1 MKKIFI
7 LFLTITFLFT
17 QTSIASERMGLVKS
31 SWRKFLKA
39 LRKPSLKERAGT
51 QLRAKPKPEEL
62 VLRKLSK
69 EEILKRIK
77 DTLETRPEIKGFIP
91 ELENTD
97 LEKLDKEAL
106 IKIYNRVN
114 IERVRL
120 GIERMERR
128 MEATKLSEGVPE
140 PPRAYTIPARPVKL
154 KPAPSPPKVPT
165 PPPSPPQPSRR

>member
-7 LFLTITFLFT
+7 LFLTITFLFV
-17 QTSIASERMGLVKS
+17 QISLAEERLGSVKTR
-31 SWRKFLKA
+31 WREFLGIFK
-39 LRKPSLKERAGT
+39 KPPQKETREPTKVSLD
-51 QLRAKPKPEEL
+51 EL
-62 VLRKLSK
+62 TK
-69 EEILKRIK
+69 EEILRKIK
-77 DTLETRPEIKGFIP
+77 YMLETWPEMKGFIP

-128 MEATKLSEGVPE
+128 MKATKPSEGVPE
-140 PPRAYTIPARPVKL
+140 LPRTYTLPAGPKIP
-154 KPAPSPPKVPT
+154 KPAPTPPKVPT

>member
-7 LFLTITFLFT
+7 LFLTITFLFV
-17 QTSIASERMGLVKS
+17 QISLAEERLGSVKTR
-31 SWRKFLKA
+31 WREFLGIFK
-39 LRKPSLKERAGT
+39 KPPQKETREPTKVSLD
-51 QLRAKPKPEEL
+51 EL
-62 VLRKLSK
+62 TT

-77 DTLETRPEIKGFIP
+77 HMLETWPEIKGFIP